1 VSARAA
7 LFAIALFAGACAAAN
22 KLPSTNASS
31 TSGSGGGTM
40 ALASSN
46 TASSTSGGGGGIG
59 SGGSFTTGGGSGGSN
74 GDCPD
79 EVRNIYMIGDDGVL
93 YTFDPS
99 KLMVSALG
107 AINCP
112 PPANPGPVPAKPLS
126 MAVDRQGIAWVLF
139 DDGNIYHVDVKT
151 VVCTASGYVPNQM
164 GFLTFGMGFVS
175 DSPGSQS
182 ETLYVADY
190 LGYGLCTI
198 DTKTLKLSIV
208 GSYGAMPGAGELTG
222 TGDAKLYGFFATGV
236 DIDELDKSTSKI
248 LSSTMPPNVSIG
260 TSWAFAFWGGD
271 FWLFTNPNGT
281 SQITQYKPA
290 NGTATVVKSNL
301 PSNIVG
307 AGVSTCAP
315 TVPAK

>member
-1 VSARAA
+1 VRARAGV
-7 LFAIALFAGACAAAN
+7 FAIALFAGACAAAN
-22 KLPSTNASS
+22 NARSTGASS
-31 TSGSGGGTM
+31 TGGSGGGTT
-40 ALASSN
+40 AHVTNSV
-46 TASSTSGGGGGIG
+46 ASSTSGGGGIG
-59 SGGSFTTGGGSGGSN
+59 SGGSLTTVGSGGST

-79 EVRNIYMIGDDGVL
+79 EVRNIYMIGDDGQL
-93 YTFDPS
+93 YMFDPS

-112 PPANPGPVPAKPLS
+112 PPPNPGPVPAKPLS
-126 MAVDRQGIAWVLF
+126 MAVDRQGVAWVLF

-151 VVCTASGYVPNQM
+151 VVCTASGYAPNQM
-164 GFLTFGMGFVS
+164 GFSTFGMGFVS
-175 DSPGSQS
+175 DSPGSQG

-190 LGYGLCTI
+190 LGYGLCKI

-208 GSYGAMPGAGELTG
+208 GPYGAMPGPGELTG
-222 TGDAKLYGFFATGV
+222 TGDAKLYAFFAMGV

-281 SQITQYKPA
+281 SQITQYKPVG
-290 NGTATVVKSNL
+290 GTATVVASNL
-301 PSNIVG
+301 PSSIVG

-315 TVPAK
+315 TIPPK